1 MLDTLK
7 VVAATATII
16 GIISGFLERWYAPD
30 TLVTEQSPTY
40 PEFLKWIGWLLASVG
55 ALAYIVIDYIGKG

>member
-7 VVAATATII
+7 VIAATATII

-30 TLVTEQSPTY
+30 TLITEQSPNY
-40 PEFLKWIGWLLASVG
+40 PAFLKWIGWLLASVG
-55 ALAYIVIDYIGKG
+55 ALAYIVIDHIGRG